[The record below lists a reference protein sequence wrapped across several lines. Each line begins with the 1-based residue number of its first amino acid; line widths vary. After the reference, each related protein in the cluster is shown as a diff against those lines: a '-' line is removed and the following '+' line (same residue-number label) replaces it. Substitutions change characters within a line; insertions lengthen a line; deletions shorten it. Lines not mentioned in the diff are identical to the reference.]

1 MIRGDMNTDVLI
13 IGSGAVGATFARL
26 LSGTGLRITM
36 IDAGKQLSERPGEHL
51 KNSFRYQ
58 QEPNMFSDTIASQLE
73 AYSVPEGFLPWSKSS
88 GRANF
93 ENPEQKWLR
102 NMPVASTAYAVGGML
117 TLWTA
122 STPDPEPFE
131 RADFIPDEDWTRMLA
146 IAKRL
151 LNVHTNVYEH
161 SLLGKVV
168 RERLS
173 QKGFSVDALQQAVE
187 KVNIDDPLACFFK
200 WTGADTIL
208 GSLVDEPE
216 LHQDYFQI
224 LAEYRAE
231 ELIWSGNK
239 VTSVKVRDLKTYT
252 TFSIHADTFIVAGGS
267 FLTPRLLW
275 QSQIRPYALG
285 RYLNDN
291 LESSCQ
297 VVVNSDILNRMRE
310 MPENPARKNLIP
322 IAHTDPGPAWGFPP
336 TPEKPWH
343 GQIHRLS
350 RQFFYLPGVDVRKQV
365 RLTFYGTVDISAD
378 NRITFSDKYKDR
390 FGMPQI
396 TIEFRY
402 SRNDWIRAVRMWWD
416 MIRTART
423 IGRIQ
428 GIPLISPPGST
439 LHLQG
444 TYRMGEK
451 ADEKAS
457 VTDPFSKVWGFD
469 NLYLGGLGII
479 PNSMASNP
487 TLTACALAVRA
498 AAQIRG
504 QSLDDLLHEFG
515 T

>member
-1 MIRGDMNTDVLI
+1 MARNDKNTDVLI

-26 LSGTGLRITM
+26 LVRAGYKVTM
-36 IDAGKQLSERPGEHL
+36 VEAGKQLSDRPGEHL

-73 AYSVPEGFLPWSKSS
+73 VYSVPESFLPWAKSNV
-88 GRANF
+88 RANF
-93 ENPEQKWLR
+93 ENPEQKVLR

-151 LNVHTNVYEH
+151 LNVHMNVFEH
-161 SLLGKVV
+161 SFLGRVV
-168 RERLS
+168 REQLS
-173 QKGFSVDALQQAVE
+173 QKGVSVDALQQAVE
-187 KVNIDDPLACFFK
+187 KINTDDPLACYYR

-208 GSLVDEPE
+208 GPLLDGPKKYTSRFEVLSE
-216 LHQDYFQI
+216 H
-224 LAEYRAE
+224 RAE
-231 ELIWSGNK
+231 ELIYKGGK
-239 VTSVKVRDLKTYT
+239 ATGAKVRDLHSYT
-252 TFSIHADTFIVAGGS
+252 LFTINADLVIVAGGS

-310 MPENPARKNLIP
+310 IPGNPARNNLIP

-336 TPEKPWH
+336 TREKPWH

-365 RLTFYGTVDISAD
+365 RLTFYGTVDISAE

-396 TIEFRY
+396 TIDFRY
-402 SRNDWIRAVRMWWD
+402 SRNDWMRAVRMWWD
-416 MIRTART
+416 MIRTARV

-428 GIPLISPPGST
+428 GVPLISPPGST

-444 TYRMGEK
+444 TYRMGEDK
-451 ADEKAS
+451 ETS

-469 NLYLGGLGII
+469 NLYLGGLGNIST
-479 PNSMASNP
+479 SMASNP

-504 QSLDDLLHEFG
+504 QSLDDLLREVG
-515 T
+515 A